1 MRKSLADPALKVQ
14 RDAYEQAVQRSND
27 AKEKSLA
34 DVAHYMVDLFEAAGF
49 EMNDMGELLASVGA
63 SDSMAT
69 AAYREWDDRHPGA
82 ARQALE
88 DLLTGAWPK

>member
-1 MRKSLADPALKVQ
+1 MRKSLADPELKQ
-14 RDAYEQAVQRSND
+14 YRDNYEAACQRSNEQRD
-27 AKEKSLA
+27 KSLA
-34 DVAHYMVDLFEAAGF
+34 DVSHYLVDLLDAAGYSL
-49 EMNDMGELLASVGA
+49 NDMGELLAHLGA

-69 AAYREWDDRHPGA
+69 AAYREWDDRHPGS